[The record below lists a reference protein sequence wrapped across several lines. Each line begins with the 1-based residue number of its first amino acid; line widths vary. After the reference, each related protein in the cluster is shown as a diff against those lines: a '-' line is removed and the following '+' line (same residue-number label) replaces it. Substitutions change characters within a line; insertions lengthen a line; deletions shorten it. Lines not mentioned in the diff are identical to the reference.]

1 MHLMDDDSVRLDAQY
16 SVEAEGEH
24 LALIMESR
32 SGRPA
37 GQAGRNPDYNHA
49 LTLLLARLGALR
61 ATLVDALV
69 DSRWT
74 QQRRIPEEGRR
85 LILEPIPLST
95 DELEAKALRIRL
107 AEAQAKVAANPA
119 TSKAGGTKR
128 IRLRV
133 DVPGYGPADASTIS
147 QILATPIADL
157 DQAVAHENSR
167 YIHIGDELVTS
178 NDIREAL
185 DWLDAHMGS
194 QHDTF
199 TNAMQALKN
208 PLAKWSE
215 GRRYKGLRKN
225 ADKSDIRAF
234 LWGRLAEFEVVTAIK
249 SAGVVAA
256 SSGQGFAIDQKEKV
270 AVENRAM
277 AAARIHYEGEGWQE
291 DAAQKDAYKR
301 NPFDLIL
308 NRDGEVKHVEVKGT
322 RQKFEG
328 IAKPEI
334 AVFLTAN
341 EVEHARHCQAHVPC
355 QSTELFIFTD
365 VEITRDEAGEPIGA
379 GGEPHLSDLS
389 NLNEKHLK
397 PIAFRYMAGG

>member
-1 MHLMDDDSVRLDAQY
+1 
-16 SVEAEGEH
+16 
-24 LALIMESR
+24 
-32 SGRPA
+32 
-37 GQAGRNPDYNHA
+37 
-49 LTLLLARLGALR
+49 
-61 ATLVDALV
+61 VDALV

-74 QQRRIPEEGRR
+74 HQRRIPEEDRR
-85 LILEPIPLST
+85 LILEPIPLSA
-95 DELEAKALRIRL
+95 DELDAKALRIRL

-133 DVPGYGPADASTIS
+133 DVPGYGPADASMVS

-157 DQAVAHENSR
+157 DQAVSLVSSR
-167 YIHIGDELVTS
+167 DIRIGDELVTS

-199 TNAMQALKN
+199 TSAMQALKN
-208 PLAKWSE
+208 PLAKWSA
-215 GRRYKGLRKN
+215 GRTYKGLRKN

-234 LWGRLAEFEVVTAIK
+234 LWGKLAEFEIVTAIE
-249 SAGVVAA
+249 SAGVVAV

-277 AAARIHYEGEGWQE
+277 AAARIYYEGEGWHE
-291 DAAQKDAYKR
+291 DAAEKDAYKR

-334 AVFLTAN
+334 TVFLTAN
-341 EVEHARHCQAHVPC
+341 EVEHARHCQAHVSC
-355 QSTELFIFTD
+355 QSTELFILTD
-365 VEITRDEAGEPIGA
+365 VEITRDGASEPIGT
-379 GGEPHLSDLS
+379 GGEAHVRDLS
-389 NLNEKHLK
+389 NLNEEHLK
-397 PIAFRYMAGG
+397 PIAFKYMAGG